1 MVYITGKIA
10 NDIFIDDKIIK
21 KTLESIVSKEKK
33 IINDYKNLQYLKANL
48 SDNHTEELDKLLDE
62 RKLYLTFKIQSKEQQ
77 LSSLI
82 KLLEYINMLEDKN
95 KQLENDKL
103 YLKWNN

>member
-1 MVYITGKIA
+1 MTS
-10 NDIFIDDKIIK
+10 NIDEHI
-21 KTLESIVSKEKK
+21 
-33 IINDYKNLQYLKANL
+33 KNLYPYPEYTNVAYIKRENILGQ
-48 SDNHTEELDKLLDE
+48 
-62 RKLYLTFKIQSKEQQ
+62 LYLTFKIQSKEQQ

-103 YLKWNN
+103 LFKVEQLEEEIMNLRSLF